1 MSKLLPDSWFRRL
14 SALLMTE
21 KQDDER
27 HEMGAAMYGI
37 TEIIENRKNVHE
49 LVLDVMDRMY

>member
-1 MSKLLPDSWFRRL
+1 MSKLLPDKWFRRL
-14 SALLMTE
+14 SALLITE

-37 TEIIENRKNVHE
+37 TEKIENRKNVHE